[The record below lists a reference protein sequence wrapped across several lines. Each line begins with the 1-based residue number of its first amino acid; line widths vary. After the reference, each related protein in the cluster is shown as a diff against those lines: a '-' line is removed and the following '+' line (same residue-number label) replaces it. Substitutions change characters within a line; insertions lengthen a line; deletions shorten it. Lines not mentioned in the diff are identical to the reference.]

1 MDRNG
6 YLIYLLQKGVAQK
19 KQVLGYRQMATDKS
33 LRHSEMVGVGGFEPP
48 TPCSRS
54 RCASRA
60 ALHPVIGLFH
70 QSKTALYKHM
80 VGVTGFEP
88 ATSSTP
94 RKRASRA
101 APHPD
106 PLCLYDQ
113 QTTYGELSR
122 IRTWDLRFRRPALY
136 PTELIAPNHSFI
148 CSSSCDDSCVNA
160 SCVCE

>member
-1 MDRNG
+1 MPRK
-6 YLIYLLQKGVAQK
+6 I
-19 KQVLGYRQMATDKS
+19 
-33 LRHSEMVGVGGFEPP
+33 HSCRDLEMVGVGGFEPP

-60 ALHPVIGLFH
+60 ALHPVIKPLV
-70 QSKTALYKHM
+70 KTASNKHM

-106 PLCLYDQ
+106 PWCLYDHKA
-113 QTTYGELSR
+113 TYGELSR

-136 PTELIAPNHSFI
+136 PTELIAPNLSFT
-148 CSSSCDDSCVNA
+148 CFSSYDDFYVNA
-160 SCVCE
+160 SCACE

>member
-1 MDRNG
+1 M
-6 YLIYLLQKGVAQK
+6 
-19 KQVLGYRQMATDKS
+19 LGYRQMATDKS

-60 ALHPVIGLFH
+60 ALHPVTGLFT
-70 QSKTALYKHM
+70 KTALYKHM

-106 PLCLYDQ
+106 PLCLYKNN
-113 QTTYGELSR
+113 TSYGELSR
-122 IRTWDLRFRRPALY
+122 TRTWDLRFRRPALY
-136 PTELIAPNHSFI
+136 PTELIAPNLSFI
-148 CSSSCDDSCVNA
+148 RSSSYDDSYVSV
-160 SCVCE
+160 SCAYE

>member
-1 MDRNG
+1 MPRK
-6 YLIYLLQKGVAQK
+6 I
-19 KQVLGYRQMATDKS
+19 
-33 LRHSEMVGVGGFEPP
+33 HSCRDLEMVGVGGFEPP

-60 ALHPVIGLFH
+60 ALHPVTRLLT
-70 QSKTALYKHM
+70 KTAHYKHM

-106 PLCLYDQ
+106 PLCLYEQ
-113 QTTYGELSR
+113 NTTYGELSR

-136 PTELIAPNHSFI
+136 PTELIAPNLSLI
-148 CSSSCDDSCVNA
+148 CSSSYDDSCVSV
-160 SCVCE
+160 SCACE

>member
-1 MDRNG
+1 MQGCSPKRA
-6 YLIYLLQKGVAQK
+6 AQSWRSCPMEILRGLVVRLTEK
-19 KQVLGYRQMATDKS
+19 RRSVIPRRATRPAS
-33 LRHSEMVGVGGFEPP
+33 YGLVGARGFEPP

-60 ALHPVIGLFH
+60 ALHPVTGLFT
-70 QSKTALYKHM
+70 KTAHYKHM

-106 PLCLYDQ
+106 PLCLHYPN
-113 QTTYGELSR
+113 TTYGELSR

-136 PTELIAPNHSFI
+136 PTELIAPNLSFYI
-148 CSSSCDDSCVNA
+148 LFFL
-160 SCVCE
+160 

>member
-1 MDRNG
+1 M
-6 YLIYLLQKGVAQK
+6 
-19 KQVLGYRQMATDKS
+19 LGYRQMATNKS
-33 LRHSEMVGVGGFEPP
+33 LRQSEMVGVGGFEPP

-60 ALHPVIGLFH
+60 ALHPVIELFH

-136 PTELIAPNHSFI
+136 PTELIAPDHSFI
-148 CSSSCDDSCVNA
+148 CSSSCDDSYVNA